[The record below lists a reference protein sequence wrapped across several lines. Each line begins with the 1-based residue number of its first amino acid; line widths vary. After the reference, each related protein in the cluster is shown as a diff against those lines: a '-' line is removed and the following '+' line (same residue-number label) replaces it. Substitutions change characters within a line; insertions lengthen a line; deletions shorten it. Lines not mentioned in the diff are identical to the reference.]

1 MLVELFK
8 IIIATIFVSNYV
20 LGQFLGICPT
30 LGVTSKVETAR
41 GMGFAVI
48 FVIVLATII
57 TWFIQYYILEAFN
70 VQYLQTVVFIL
81 VIATLVQSVETV
93 MKKSMPALYGALGV
107 YLPLIT
113 TNCVVLGVAIKTIDL
128 SYNLVEATVYA
139 FASSIGFMLAIMI
152 LAHLREKTEYNNV
165 PESFKGAPLSLITLG
180 LMAIAFMGF
189 AGLA

>member
-1 MLVELFK
+1 MAELIK

-41 GMGFAVI
+41 GMGYAVI

-93 MKKSMPALYGALGV
+93 MKKSMPSLYGALGV

-113 TNCVVLGVAIKTIDL
+113 TNCVVLGVAIKTIDK
-128 SYNLVEATVYA
+128 SYNLLQATVYA
-139 FASSIGFMLAIMI
+139 FAASIGFMIAIMI
-152 LAHLREKTEYNNV
+152 LAYLREKNR
-165 PESFKGAPLSLITLG
+165 I
-180 LMAIAFMGF
+180 
-189 AGLA
+189 

>member
-1 MLVELFK
+1 MSELIS
-8 IIIATIFVSNYV
+8 IIIGTIFVSNYV

-152 LAHLREKTEYNNV
+152 LAYLREKTEYNNV

>member
-152 LAHLREKTEYNNV
+152 LAYLREKTEYNNV
-165 PESFKGAPLSLITLG
+165 PESFKGAPLSVITLG